1 MAGSILK
8 WLDDWFEEG
17 FTSALR
23 DAKCMARDVNA
34 LIIKI
39 CQTEGGMSPGEAELY
54 VKKMSNQKR
63 YSSDVWS

>member
-1 MAGSILK
+1 
-8 WLDDWFEEG
+8 
-17 FTSALR
+17 
-23 DAKCMARDVNA
+23 MARDVNA

-39 CQTEGGMSPGEAELY
+39 CQTEGEMTQDEAEQY